1 MPSEGQIPMTTQ
13 LHLALSLVDSRARST
28 EDRALL
34 RNVEIARLEE
44 RRARRAAR
52 RVAR

>member
-1 MPSEGQIPMTTQ
+1 MPSEGQISMTTQ

-52 RVAR
+52 RSSR

>member
-1 MPSEGQIPMTTQ
+1 MTTQ

-44 RRARRAAR
+44 RRTRRAAR
-52 RVAR
+52 RISR

>member
-1 MPSEGQIPMTTQ
+1 MPSEGQIPRTTQ
-13 LHLALSLVDSRARST
+13 LLLALSLVASRARSS

-52 RVAR
+52 RVTR

>member
-1 MPSEGQIPMTTQ
+1 MNPQ
-13 LHLALSLVDSRARST
+13 LHLAISLVDARARST

-34 RNVEIARLEE
+34 RVVEIARREE

-52 RVAR
+52 RAAR

>member
-1 MPSEGQIPMTTQ
+1 MTTQ
-13 LHLALSLVDSRARST
+13 LHLAFSLVDARARSV

-34 RNVEIARLEE
+34 REVELARRAE

-52 RVAR
+52 RTPR